1 MSKYRSD
8 SLFGEL
14 DSRLRGNDN
23 GGPCSHIIRV
33 AFESA
38 ADTEFDYFVPDKLW
52 PVNIGQ
58 RIEAPFGRKN
68 KPEVGFWGEADIS
81 HRGHRE
87 APQKRGKI
95 FKLKRIPIE

>member
-33 AFESA
+33 AFEAA

-52 PVNIGQ
+52 PVNVGQ

-68 KPEVGFWGEADIS
+68 KPEIGFCVETDIS
-81 HRGHRE
+81 HRE
-87 APQKRGKI
+87 TQKKTGKI
-95 FKLKRIPIE
+95 FKLKRISREV